1 MNKMGKLTTRDLYC
15 PSCGGHHEE
24 DPPDI
29 YVDFRGYR
37 FTKPFYCICCGK
49 ELCSKQFTFARACGF
64 CDTGACQFWNKNY
77 KTLYAHDYPSWWD
90 MDGRVMFQ
98 KFIDAVKAEPI

>member
-1 MNKMGKLTTRDLYC
+1 MGKLTTRDLYC

-24 DPPDI
+24 DPPDVC
-29 YVDFRGYR
+29 VDFRGYR

-49 ELCSKQFTFARACGF
+49 ELCFKQFTCARACSF

-77 KTLYAHDYPSWWD
+77 RTQYAHDYPRWWD
-90 MDGRVMFQ
+90 LDGRVMFQ
-98 KFIDAVKAEPI
+98 KFIDVVKAEPI

>member
-1 MNKMGKLTTRDLYC
+1 MGKLTTRDLYC

-29 YVDFRGYR
+29 YVGFRGYR
-37 FTKPFYCICCGK
+37 FAKPFYCICCGW
-49 ELCSKQFTFARACGF
+49 ELCSKQFAFARACSL

-77 KTLYAHDYPSWWD
+77 ETKHAHDRPRWWD

-98 KFIDAVKAEPI
+98 KFVDVVKAEPI

>member
-1 MNKMGKLTTRDLYC
+1 MGKLTTRDLYC
-15 PSCGGHHEE
+15 PSCGGKHEE
-24 DPPDI
+24 DPPDV

-37 FTKPFYCICCGK
+37 FTKPFHCICCGR
-49 ELCSKQFTFARACGF
+49 ELCSKQFAFARACSL

-77 KTLYAHDYPSWWD
+77 KVENAHDHPSWWD

-98 KFIDAVKAEPI
+98 KFVDVVKAEPI